1 LTGKK
6 VAVIIGDT
14 YGRPFRRAQ
23 VSFAIGFSG
32 IRPFRDYRG
41 KKDLFGKVLKVKN
54 IAVVDELAAS
64 AELLMG
70 QGREARPVV
79 IFRGLADA
87 VTESDNAGVREL
99 YMSREEGLFEGS
111 L

>member
-1 LTGKK
+1 
-6 VAVIIGDT
+6 
-14 YGRPFRRAQ
+14 
-23 VSFAIGFSG
+23 
-32 IRPFRDYRG
+32 
-41 KKDLFGKVLKVKN
+41 LFGQVLKVKN

-87 VTESDNAGVREL
+87 VAKDKNADMRQF
-99 YMSREEGLFEGS
+99 YMSREEDLFKGA